1 MDMEE
6 KAEHG
11 TSEKHP
17 VQMMEMEEKAEHGTS
32 EKHPVQ
38 TMEMEEKAE
47 HGTSEKHPADE
58 PTAKPEGENGQC
70 SPLVLAE
77 SMQWRLALQDFAQI
91 VISSR
96 LHWVCVPNTLSSPSV
111 VDAYDSIPA
120 YYTWGS
126 IAFDNRLRQWQ
137 TLRILQSPS
146 GLSTGSGRTEVQKAC

>member
-1 MDMEE
+1 
-6 KAEHG
+6 
-11 TSEKHP
+11 
-17 VQMMEMEEKAEHGTS
+17 
-32 EKHPVQ
+32 
-38 TMEMEEKAE
+38 MEEKAE

-91 VISSR
+91 VILSC

-137 TLRILQSPS
+137 TLRSLQSPS
-146 GLSTGSGRTEVQKAC
+146 GLSTGSGRNGSSESLLVRHIYHTLALLTLHWH